1 MFELKDLPS
10 YDTLER
16 FGILYGNSD
25 VQGLQTWLI
34 WASATQAMLS
44 AFEAN
49 LARTCGLSQTQFFV
63 LLLLKRNPD
72 GLGVG
77 ALANGVSVTSQTMT
91 RIVDRMVGAD
101 LCSRD
106 VDPIDARARL
116 VRLTPAGDTM
126 LGKALPNHYA
136 WVANLMRHFNVDER
150 RTLNQ
155 LMFKLNQTG
164 VMIQDEDNP

>member
-16 FGILYGNSD
+16 FGAIYGNTD

-34 WASATQAMLS
+34 WASATQEMLS

-77 ALANGVSVTSQTMT
+77 ALAEGVSVTSQTMT
-91 RIVDRMVGAD
+91 RVIDRMVGAG

-106 VDPIDARARL
+106 IDPVDARARQ
-116 VRLTPAGDTM
+116 VRLTPAGNEI
-126 LGKALPNHYA
+126 LGKALPSHYV
-136 WVANLMRHFNVDER
+136 WVAKLMSHFSADER
-150 RTLNQ
+150 QTLNQ
-155 LMFKLNQTG
+155 FMLKLNQLG
-164 VMIQDEDNP
+164 VLAGSAESR